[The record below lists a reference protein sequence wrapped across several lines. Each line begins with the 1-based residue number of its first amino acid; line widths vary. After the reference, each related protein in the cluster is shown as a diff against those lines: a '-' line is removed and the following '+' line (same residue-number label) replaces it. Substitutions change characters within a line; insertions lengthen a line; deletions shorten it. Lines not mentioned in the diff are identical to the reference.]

1 MPVRP
6 VDPQRIVTDQLHIVD
21 NDVVGNGS
29 NIERSYAGK
38 LVNTCGASTLAAQG
52 PVRIPADVAFF
63 PDNLQVPLFCHGPN
77 IFGRPNH
84 QLTTFS
90 RMGWPVVS
98 VDEVLLQSDV
108 ARGGLVLPGLR
119 SASALVQPI
128 ALRTSLLNRVGCSCE
143 E

>member
-84 QLTTFS
+84 QLNILLAD
-90 RMGWPVVS
+90 GPVVS

-108 ARGGLVLPGLR
+108 ARGGLVLAG
-119 SASALVQPI
+119 
-128 ALRTSLLNRVGCSCE
+128 
-143 E
+143 